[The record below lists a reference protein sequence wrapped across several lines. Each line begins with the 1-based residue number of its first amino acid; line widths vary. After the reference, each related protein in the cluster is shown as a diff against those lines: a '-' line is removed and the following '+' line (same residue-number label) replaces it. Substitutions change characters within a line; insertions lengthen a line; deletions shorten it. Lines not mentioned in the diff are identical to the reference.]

1 MRLLLSVL
9 IVANLV
15 LAGYGLLR
23 VTSRPS
29 QHRSELVNAD
39 QIRIVPPPPPAQSRP
54 AACLTWGSF
63 APTELDGVRG
73 ELEQA
78 LSPGR
83 WSEARVQ
90 VIAGWW
96 VFIPGTRDEEELG
109 RRVRELRSLGI
120 EDYYVIATGG
130 ELRNT
135 ISLGIFKT
143 EETALGFLDGLRSR
157 GVRNARLGARDH
169 RITQTVF
176 VVRDPDVGV
185 SSRLAELALR
195 YPGTELKSGA
205 CPMGERSDRP
215 Q

>member
-9 IVANLV
+9 IVANLA

-23 VTSRPS
+23 MSAAPGT
-29 QHRSELVNAD
+29 HRLELVNAE
-39 QIRIVPPPPPAQSRP
+39 QIRIVPAPPPAQSRP

-63 APTELDGVRG
+63 AQSELDAARIDLGRT
-73 ELEQA
+73 LQ
-78 LSPGR
+78 PGR
-83 WSEARVQ
+83 WSEALVQ
-90 VIAGWW
+90 VVAGWW
-96 VFIPGTRDEEELG
+96 VFIPGTRDEQELA
-109 RRVRELRSLGI
+109 RRLRELREAGI
-120 EDYYVIATGG
+120 ADYYVIPVNG

-135 ISLGIFKT
+135 ISLGIFKS
-143 EETALGFLDGLRSR
+143 EEAAIAFLGGLRTR
-157 GVRNARLGARDH
+157 GIGTARVGARDH

-176 VVRDPDVGV
+176 AVRDPDVGI

-205 CPMGERSDRP
+205 CP